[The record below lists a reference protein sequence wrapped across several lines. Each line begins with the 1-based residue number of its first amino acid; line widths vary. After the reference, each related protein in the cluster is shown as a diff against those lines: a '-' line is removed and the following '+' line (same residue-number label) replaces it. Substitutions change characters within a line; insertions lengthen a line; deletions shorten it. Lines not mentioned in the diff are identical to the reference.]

1 MQRMDCKKVV
11 SKPVK
16 RFVIWQSLVLVA
28 LALLAILVLDR
39 SVAWSTMVGASIAF
53 LAQLYLTLQTF
64 RVDAA
69 IAPHLAVRAFYRGV
83 AGRLTI
89 VTVLFA
95 AAFLYLPW
103 VKAPALF
110 LGFGVMLITQLIGSA
125 RLATELARQK
135 S

>member
-1 MQRMDCKKVV
+1 MV
-11 SKPVK
+11 SPPVK

-28 LALLAILVLDR
+28 LAVMAILVLDR
-39 SVAWSTMVGASIAF
+39 SVAWSTTVGATIAY

-69 IAPHLAVRAFYRGV
+69 VAPHLAVRAFYRGV

-103 VKAPALF
+103 LRAPALF
-110 LGFGVMLITQLIGSA
+110 LGFGIMLIAQLIGSA
-125 RLATELARQK
+125 RLATALAHQK

>member
-1 MQRMDCKKVV
+1 ML
-11 SKPVK
+11 SSPVK
-16 RFVIWQSLVLVA
+16 RFVFWQSLVLVA
-28 LALLAILVLDR
+28 LTGLAVLVLDR
-39 SVAWSTMVGASIAF
+39 SVAWSTTVGATIAY

-69 IAPHLAVRAFYRGV
+69 ESPGLAVRAFYRGV

-103 VKAPALF
+103 LRAPALF
-110 LGFGVMLITQLIGSA
+110 LGFGIMLITQLIGSA
-125 RLATELARQK
+125 QLATVLARK
-135 S
+135 NHE

>member
-1 MQRMDCKKVV
+1 MQRMDCEKVV
-11 SKPVK
+11 SNPVK
-16 RFVIWQSLVLVA
+16 RFVIWQSLVLAAIV
-28 LALLAILVLDR
+28 LLAALVLDR

-69 IAPHLAVRAFYRGV
+69 ESPHLAVRAFYRGV

-103 VKAPALF
+103 IKAPTLF
-110 LGFGVMLITQLIGSA
+110 LGFGVMLIAQLIGSA